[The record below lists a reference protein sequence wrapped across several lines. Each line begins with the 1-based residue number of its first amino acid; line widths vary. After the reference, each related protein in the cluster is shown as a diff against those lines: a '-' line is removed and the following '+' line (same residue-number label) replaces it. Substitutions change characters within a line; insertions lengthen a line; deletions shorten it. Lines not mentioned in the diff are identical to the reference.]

1 MADDLTIQQIRS
13 LMNSPAMDPS
23 REIGPAGAAS
33 PAPRTQKPDAP
44 SFSELLKESIA
55 EVNDLKLEADEAI
68 EKLATGKSS
77 DIQGTIMA
85 LEKADISFK
94 LMMEVRN
101 KIVSAYQEVM
111 RTQV

>member
-1 MADDLTIQQIRS
+1 MPGA
-13 LMNSPAMDPS
+13 A
-23 REIGPAGAAS
+23 GPAQPGGV
-33 PAPRTQKPDAP
+33 P
-44 SFSELLKESIA
+44 SFAETLRNSIE
-55 EVNDLKLEADEAI
+55 EVNSLKLQADKAI
-68 EKLATGKSS
+68 EDLATGQSA
-77 DIQGTIMA
+77 DLQGTILA